1 MGLRD
6 ALRRMFASDPARA
19 RAPAPAAGTP
29 APADTGKAAPGS
41 ATAPVIDFED
51 ERIPE
56 SARDRIRRILACLRE
71 AEALMEREH
80 LQASNRSEV
89 ELLRDEHLPKL
100 VRSYVD
106 IPPSHRAEIFRKT
119 GKSAS
124 FILDESL
131 DTIQARV
138 DEILRHLA
146 QHDLDAFENNAAFIN
161 RRYTADDPFG

>member
-1 MGLRD
+1 MGLMD
-6 ALRRMFASDPARA
+6 SLRKMFSADSPRGPSAAPDKE
-19 RAPAPAAGTP
+19 PAPP
-29 APADTGKAAPGS
+29 PKPKF
-41 ATAPVIDFED
+41 DFED

-56 SARDRIRRILACLRE
+56 GSRGRIRRILACLSE
-71 AEALMEREH
+71 AETLMDREH
-80 LQASNRSEV
+80 LQASKRSEV
-89 ELLRDEHLPKL
+89 ELMRDEHLPKL

-106 IPPSHRAEIFRKT
+106 IPPSHRSEIFRKT

-131 DTIQARV
+131 DTMQGRI

-161 RRYTADDPFG
+161 RRYTDDDPFG